1 MNKEI
6 IKYNSPKNAKNPY
19 IFSKE
24 SLIHLIDA
32 WNKYKPDKIIYKKTD
47 AIAKLSLLLNEK
59 IKPVCDDKQY
69 WCWPGTIS
77 KIASSANDTKTKE
90 IIKMIETEE
99 LRPEMPIE
107 WYANTR
113 EWLSNYDIE
122 DVMKQYD
129 KDRTY
134 KYAFL
139 GVYPIDFSEEDK
151 FGRCLYS
158 QICSL
163 DVKKY
168 INKKI
173 KYLGLIT
180 NLDKHNQSGSHW
192 TSTFIIIDPRN
203 KCYGAHYYDSN
214 AIAIP
219 AYIKKFINNIKE
231 RLHVIYPNSKFKI
244 TYNTIRHQKKN
255 TECGMF
261 SMTHQIRWM
270 NSLLKYKELKL
281 PDPYKDNN
289 FLKCITN
296 NKNITDDIM
305 NESRKY
311 LYRPNLKV
319 HLNKKNI
326 S

>member
-1 MNKEI
+1 MTI
-6 IKYNSPKNAKNPY
+6 IKETIIYNSPKNAKNPY

-24 SLIHLIDA
+24 SLIHLINT
-32 WNKYKPDKIIYKKTD
+32 WNKHKPNKIIYKKTD
-47 AIAKLSLLLNEK
+47 SISKLSNLLNEK

-77 KIASSANDTKTKE
+77 KITNDAKTKD
-90 IIKMIETEE
+90 IIKMIEKEE

-107 WYANTR
+107 WYANSK

-122 DVMKQYD
+122 DVMLQYD
-129 KDRTY
+129 KSPEY

-163 DVKKY
+163 DIKKY

-173 KYLGLIT
+173 KHLGLIT

-192 TSTFIIIDPRN
+192 TSTFIIIDPKN

-214 AIAIP
+214 AISIP
-219 AYIKKFINNIKE
+219 AYVKKFINNIKD
-231 RLHVIYPNSKFKI
+231 RLLTIYPKSKFNI
-244 TYNTIRHQKKN
+244 TFNTVRHQQKN

-261 SMTHQIRWM
+261 SMTHQIRWL
-270 NSLLKYKELKL
+270 NSILKYKDLNL
-281 PDPYKDNN
+281 PDPYKDAN
-289 FLKCITN
+289 FIKYITN
-296 NKNITDDIM
+296 NNKITDDNM
-305 NESRKY
+305 NISRKY
-311 LYRPNLKV
+311 LYRPNIDAYIKQ
-319 HLNKKNI
+319 KKI
-326 S
+326 KL

>member
-1 MNKEI
+1 MTIIEET

-24 SLIHLIDA
+24 SLIHLINT
-32 WNKYKPDKIIYKKTD
+32 WNKHKPDKIIYKKTD
-47 AIAKLSLLLNEK
+47 SISKLSNLLNEK

-77 KIASSANDTKTKE
+77 KITNDAKTKD
-90 IIKMIETEE
+90 IIKMIEKEE

-107 WYANTR
+107 WYTNSK

-122 DVMKQYD
+122 DVMLQYD
-129 KDRTY
+129 KSPEN

-163 DVKKY
+163 DIKKY
-168 INKKI
+168 INRKI
-173 KYLGLIT
+173 KHLGLIT

-192 TSTFIIIDPRN
+192 TSTFIIIDPKN

-214 AIAIP
+214 AISIP
-219 AYIKKFINNIKE
+219 AYVKKFINNIKQ
-231 RLHVIYPNSKFKI
+231 RLLIIYPNNKFNI
-244 TYNTIRHQKKN
+244 TFNTMRHQQKN

-261 SMTHQIRWM
+261 SMTHQIRWL
-270 NSLLKYKELKL
+270 NSILKHKKLNL
-281 PDPYKDNN
+281 PDPYKDAN
-289 FLKCITN
+289 FIKYITN
-296 NKNITDDIM
+296 NNNITDDNM
-305 NESRKY
+305 NICRKY
-311 LYRPNLKV
+311 LYRPNI
-319 HLNKKNI
+319 NAYISQKKI
-326 S
+326 KL